1 MLFFFIR
8 RVLPRSASRTFTLLS
23 YPSLI
28 RSAPPWAASAA
39 PGLPHGWRARRALR
53 RSGRFDAAY
62 DGGRRQSGWRSKGR
76 ERCRPAE
83 PREALPPPCQA
94 SAGLFLEARVQQAE
108 MWQSDLGRVA
118 APAPPS
124 LLELALGDHALVVV
138 EQRVRTEE

>member
-1 MLFFFIR
+1 MKR
-8 RVLPRSASRTFTLLS
+8 RPPRSTRTDTLFPYTTLF
-23 YPSLI
+23 
-28 RSAPPWAASAA
+28 RS
-39 PGLPHGWRARRALR
+39 
-53 RSGRFDAAY
+53 
-62 DGGRRQSGWRSKGR
+62 RSKGR

-118 APAPPS
+118 APAQPS

-138 EQRVRTEE
+138 EQRVDLLAVDDVGLVDEVAPESGRASVRAGGGR

>member
-1 MLFFFIR
+1 MKR
-8 RVLPRSASRTFTLLS
+8 RPPRSTRTDTLFPYTTLF
-23 YPSLI
+23 
-28 RSAPPWAASAA
+28 RS
-39 PGLPHGWRARRALR
+39 
-53 RSGRFDAAY
+53 
-62 DGGRRQSGWRSKGR
+62 RSKGR

-118 APAPPS
+118 APAQPS

-138 EQRVRTEE
+138 EQSRSEERRVGKEGVSPCRSRGSPIH